1 MEIDKII
8 EGCKSGK
15 ADCQELLVRKY
26 APVLLAICR
35 RYTNDLESAN
45 DALQEAF
52 INIFKYIGS
61 YSGKGSFEGWLKRI
75 AVNCSITFQKKHFQK
90 YHEPD
95 VLHDSVQHCEI
106 PEVYSRL
113 GKEEILG
120 LLSQLPKSLYI
131 VFNMS
136 VIEGYNHK
144 EISEMLGIS
153 EGTSRASLSRARAR
167 VIEII
172 KQRQEKEN
180 QRVNHFSLI

>member
-1 MEIDKII
+1 LEIDKVI

-15 ADCQELLVRKY
+15 PESQEYLVRKY
-26 APVLLAICR
+26 APVLLSICR
-35 RYTNDLESAN
+35 RYTKDQESAN

-52 INIFKYIGS
+52 INIFKYIKS

-75 AVNCSITFQKKHFQK
+75 AVNCSITFQKKHFK
-90 YHEPD
+90 NYHESD
-95 VLHDSVQHCEI
+95 ILHDSVQHCEI
-106 PEVYSRL
+106 PKVYSRL
-113 GKEEILG
+113 GKEEILS
-120 LLSQLPKSLYI
+120 LLSELPRSLYV

-136 VIEGYNHK
+136 VIEGYNHR

-172 KQRQEKEN
+172 EKRQEKEN
-180 QRVNHFSLI
+180 QRINHLHLI

>member
-1 MEIDKII
+1 MEIEKII

-15 ADCQELLVRKY
+15 AECQEYLVRKY

-35 RYTNDLESAN
+35 RYTKDHESAN

-52 INIFKYIGS
+52 INIFKYIKS

-90 YHEPD
+90 YHEAD
-95 VLHDSVQHCEI
+95 VLNDNIQHCEI
-106 PEVYSRL
+106 PQVYSSL
-113 GKEEILG
+113 GKEEILD
-120 LLSQLPKSLYI
+120 LLNELPRSLYI

-144 EISEMLGIS
+144 EISEILEIS
-153 EGTSRASLSRARAR
+153 EGTSRASLSRARAK

-180 QRVNHFSLI
+180 QRINHLHLI

>member
-1 MEIDKII
+1 LEIDKII

-15 ADCQELLVRKY
+15 AESQEYLVRKY

-35 RYTNDLESAN
+35 RYTKDQESAN

-52 INIFKYIGS
+52 INIFKYINS

-75 AVNCSITFQKKHFQK
+75 AVNCSITFQKKYFQN

-95 VLHDSVQHCEI
+95 IIHDSVLHCEI
-106 PEVYSRL
+106 PKVYSTM
-113 GKEEILG
+113 GKEEILS
-120 LLSQLPKSLYI
+120 LLNELPRSLYV

-136 VIEGYNHK
+136 VIEGYNHR

-153 EGTSRASLSRARAR
+153 EGTSRASLSRARAK

-172 KQRQEKEN
+172 EQRQEKED

>member
-8 EGCKSGK
+8 EGCKSGRPES
-15 ADCQELLVRKY
+15 QEYLVRKY
-26 APVLLAICR
+26 APVLLSICR
-35 RYTNDLESAN
+35 RYTKDQESAN

-52 INIFKYIGS
+52 INIFKYIKS

-75 AVNCSITFQKKHFQK
+75 AVNCSITFQKKHFQN

-95 VLHDSVQHCEI
+95 ILHDSVQHCEI
-106 PEVYSRL
+106 PKVYSRL
-113 GKEEILG
+113 GKEEILN
-120 LLSQLPKSLYI
+120 LLSELPRSLFV

-136 VIEGYNHK
+136 VVEGYNHR

-167 VIEII
+167 IIEII
-172 KQRQEKEN
+172 KQRQEKED
-180 QRVNHFSLI
+180 QRVNHLHLI

>member
-15 ADCQELLVRKY
+15 KNCQEVLVRTY
-26 APVLLAICR
+26 APVLLSICR
-35 RYTNDLESAN
+35 RYTKDHESAN

-52 INIFKYIGS
+52 INIFKYINS

-106 PEVYSRL
+106 PQVYSTL

-120 LLSQLPKSLYI
+120 LLNELPRSLFV

-144 EISEMLGIS
+144 EISEILGIS

-172 KQRQEKEN
+172 RQRQEKEN
-180 QRVNHFSLI
+180 QRVNHLHLI